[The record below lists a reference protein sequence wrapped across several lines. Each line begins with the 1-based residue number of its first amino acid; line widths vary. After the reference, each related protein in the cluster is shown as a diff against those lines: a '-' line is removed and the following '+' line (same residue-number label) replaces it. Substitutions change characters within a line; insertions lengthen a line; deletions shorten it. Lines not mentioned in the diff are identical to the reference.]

1 MLFEL
6 SFQFD
11 MKIKMASTLCTH
23 YHRKCQIKVSSFNSL
38 ILEIVNMYL
47 LSFQTSCCN
56 EVFGCLQCHN
66 EIQSH
71 KAKLKDI
78 KALICLNCKY
88 QHDGITNICVQ
99 CDTQFGEVRILIHI
113 SPVFDTRCI
122 LVKRAR
128 LAFVLNC
135 VHFFANCVDVLHTR
149 IFRSVLILES
159 SEYISME

>member
-1 MLFEL
+1 MLRKSFSKLIYALRFRLKNWERLDIEIADFVLKDVMLFEL

-38 ILEIVNMYL
+38 LLEIVNMYL
-47 LSFQTSCCN
+47 LLFQTSCCN

-99 CDTQFGEVRILIHI
+99 CDTQFGEVRIL
-113 SPVFDTRCI
+113 
-122 LVKRAR
+122 
-128 LAFVLNC
+128 FVL
-135 VHFFANCVDVLHTR
+135 F
-149 IFRSVLILES
+149 LIHRWKNIPFIL
-159 SEYISME
+159 

>member
-38 ILEIVNMYL
+38 ILDIENMYL
-47 LSFQTSCCN
+47 LLFQTSCCN

-99 CDTQFGEVRILIHI
+99 CDTKFGEVRILF
-113 SPVFDTRCI
+113 PLLLI
-122 LVKRAR
+122 LVVFWFKKAT
-128 LAFVLNC
+128 VYKNC
-135 VHFFANCVDVLHTR
+135 IQPQMKC
-149 IFRSVLILES
+149 S
-159 SEYISME
+159 SNSADIQT